1 VGESRKETARKP
13 TQKRWIDDL
22 PNIRF
27 STFNISGYSKTSGY
41 AKGKDEGFTHSA
53 PRSLAFEGGVDKRG
67 SG

>member
-41 AKGKDEGFTHSA
+41 AKGKDEGFTS
-53 PRSLAFEGGVDKRG
+53 
-67 SG
+67 